1 MRVMSVIPGT
11 GTGADMT
18 FARKQAESFADL
30 GQDVSIYY
38 VSERTSLSGVIKSIR
53 NLRQRIKAFSPD
65 VVHSHYGT
73 ITGFISIC
81 ASSVPVVITFRGSD
95 LNPVPSGGF
104 LRTTF
109 GHFLSHVS
117 ASFASGII
125 CVSAELKRR
134 LIFGRNK
141 AIVVPTGVNTDEFR
155 PLPQAECRLRLG
167 WPLNEPV
174 VLFNA
179 GKSPEVKRL
188 DLAELSIAE
197 AKNIFPKIHF
207 VVMRGDV
214 LPADVPFYLNAAD
227 ALLITSDYEGSPTIL
242 QEAIAIGLPVVSV
255 DVGDVVERLS
265 EVFPSKVV
273 ARNPGDLARALVEIL
288 GLKSRSNGPEVALKT
303 CSNAVLLP
311 KVLDLLVR
319 AAGNKRI

>member
-1 MRVMSVIPGT
+1 MRVLAVIPGT
-11 GTGADMT
+11 GEGMDMA
-18 FARKQAESFADL
+18 FARKQADSL
-30 GQDVSIYY
+30 SGSGCDVSIYY
-38 VSERTSLSGVIKSIR
+38 ISDRTSVLGLIKAMLG
-53 NLRQRIKAFSPD
+53 LRQRIKDFLPD

-73 ITGFISIC
+73 ISGFISVC

-109 GHFLSHVS
+109 GHFLSQVS
-117 ASFASGII
+117 AFFASGII

-134 LIFGRNK
+134 LMFGRNR
-141 AIVVPTGVNTDEFR
+141 AIVIPTGVNTDEFR
-155 PLPQAECRLRLG
+155 PLPQSECRLRLG
-167 WPLNEPV
+167 WPLDEPV

-179 GKSPEVKRL
+179 GKSPRVKRL

-197 AKNIFPKIHF
+197 AKKFLPEIRFI
-207 VVMRGDV
+207 VMRGDV
-214 LPADVPFYLNAAD
+214 PPEEIPVYINAVD

-242 QEAIAIGLPVVSV
+242 QEAIATGLPVVSV

-265 EVFPSKVV
+265 EVYPSRIV
-273 ARNPGDLARALVEIL
+273 ARNPADLARALIEIL
-288 GLKSRSNGPEVALKT
+288 RLKSRSNGPEVALKT

-311 KVLDLLVR
+311 KVVDLLAR
-319 AAGNKRI
+319 AAGHKRI